1 MSKLYNLFGKIFYL
15 FFIFLFGFLA
25 IYYLRL
31 KFLNDNI
38 NFYTLLNF
46 SLIFFN
52 LIFWTWALF
61 SKSKYKNII
70 LISYFSVIFSLYVTE
85 IFLQDQKKKES
96 YSYFLKVNK
105 NFDTR
110 SKFEIYDDLK
120 KFEDISP
127 IYYPY
132 NQLLKKRI
140 IKLKELN
147 NKKVFILSSI
157 SNKKTIT
164 CNETGK
170 YLIYESDRYGFNN
183 PNNFWDNDVEGVV
196 IGDSMTL
203 GECVDVSKDI
213 VSILRNSSK
222 KNYINLGMGGNGPLI
237 ELGIL
242 KEVTNIINPKKI
254 IWIYHEG
261 NDLLDL
267 YNEEKNS
274 ILLKYLSPNFS
285 QKIFQHQEFIDNK
298 INEIIMEEYDEY
310 KTKKL
315 KSLILLHN
323 IREIF
328 KSYIEKGN
336 KKNIDIN
343 EKIPS
348 FYKKLIFTNSKT
360 PYRDKIYLLR
370 KTLEELKNYSNF
382 KGINE
387 IYFVY
392 LPSLARF
399 NGEFEDSADLFA
411 RSDVLEIVDDLNF
424 TLIDI
429 YKSFTEN
436 NINVLNFFPFKG
448 KKEHYNNEGYFF
460 ISNVIKNK
468 ITKN

>member
-285 QKIFQHQEFIDNK
+285 QKIFQHQEF
-298 INEIIMEEYDEY
+298 
-310 KTKKL
+310 
-315 KSLILLHN
+315 
-323 IREIF
+323 F
-328 KSYIEKGN
+328 Q
-336 KKNIDIN
+336 
-343 EKIPS
+343 
-348 FYKKLIFTNSKT
+348 
-360 PYRDKIYLLR
+360 
-370 KTLEELKNYSNF
+370 
-382 KGINE
+382 
-387 IYFVY
+387 
-392 LPSLARF
+392 
-399 NGEFEDSADLFA
+399 
-411 RSDVLEIVDDLNF
+411 
-424 TLIDI
+424 
-429 YKSFTEN
+429 
-436 NINVLNFFPFKG
+436 
-448 KKEHYNNEGYFF
+448 
-460 ISNVIKNK
+460 
-468 ITKN
+468 